1 MYIMRKYYIWIVLVA
16 TLFGADATAQSLKR
30 KVIASAGGKM
40 ASGGYQLSYTIG
52 EPVNTKLSSGDYV
65 LSQGFQQPDLTN
77 AWALSTRSLLT
88 FSAYREENVAKLQL
102 VSLYPLPSDYL
113 VLERIDNQSGQFEAL
128 EKLNVQF
135 DKDIMAQ
142 QAFTDDTPQDG
153 DNFYRVKQVFDNG
166 TFRYTDTQKLTFTT
180 TQVSIYPNPASD
192 FLKVDLSTYEGKEA
206 TISLF
211 STNGILK
218 AQQKV
223 DRATRQAVQLDIDKL
238 ERGYYQVH
246 IQVKGKKAIL
256 KQVVIQN

>member
-1 MYIMRKYYIWIVLVA
+1 MRKYYIWIVLVA

-52 EPVNTKLSSGDYV
+52 EPVIAKFSSGRYV

-77 AWALSTRSLLT
+77 SWALSTRSLLT
-88 FSAYREENVAKLQL
+88 FSAYRDENVAKLQL
-102 VSLYPLPSDYL
+102 VSLAPLPSDYL
-113 VLERIDNQSGQFEAL
+113 VLERIDNQSGQFEAI

-135 DKDIMAQ
+135 DKEVMAQ
-142 QAFTDDTPQDG
+142 QAFTDDTPQDR

-180 TQVSIYPNPASD
+180 TQVSIYPNPASE
-192 FLKVDLSTYEGKEA
+192 FLRVDLSTYEGKEA

-238 ERGYYQVH
+238 ESGYYQVQ
-246 IQVKGKKAIL
+246 IQVKGKKPIL